1 MRKKRA
7 WSTRK
12 DDVDSQ
18 ETAAFEAAVA
28 AARDTAVKSGE
39 FLSNAKSDLTEH
51 RRWLKAQSA
60 AVERDRARHERWLE
74 RQSDRRA
81 AIERK
86 EHTRLQRQA
95 RRERA
100 SQAAGASAG
109 YVTSLFLDAIASIG
123 ASIKYVVVSIGRGFA
138 FVGANL
144 RDGTLYVAHLIGA
157 GVGWVAAKVKA
168 SVLAIGAMVAAAFT
182 WSGGKALASGR
193 AGGAALSTG
202 SAFVSSKTVSSVRS
216 GGKALASALAF
227 VSAKVQSSARAG
239 GSVLAAGSTAVASK
253 AQSSARVGGSA
264 LAAGSSLV
272 ASKADVFTKSAGRS
286 LGAGFSVASAKGAGL
301 TAAMGTS
308 ASRGFSVVSDNASAL
323 TAASKRRLSAGFA
336 WSKAGALK
344 LAPALSVHL
353 ANVGRQ
359 AERYAKAGASHA
371 KHGLDKA
378 KGGLDKAKAP
388 VPTRGGAPAT
398 VTEVYGPFYEGF
410 WVEGVSRNEPQGL
423 VPEDVAPRVGRQ
435 NALSSWAQALQGQ
448 GARVRNAWAENPF
461 VKNERARTRDVELSQ
476 MMIIAGAVL
485 LVCGGLLLGGGFAL
499 RAGASATPGAG
510 TATPEVSGE
519 ALDGIAWTFEDLDRP
534 LPDRA
539 VFTLSGTPEAF
550 RINGLSITG
559 TNQSD
564 QALTGVHAILK
575 PDVQRPDLKLI
586 LQVDGLTGSAGED
599 AAEALDVVPANTVP
613 AHAPFRLVFPFP
625 PEAMDGEDGITV
637 AEFFD
642 SYGGLLL
649 KFRYEIDGKQKSL
662 IQYLPPDLLEAQLDE
677 VVAEASGS

>member
-18 ETAAFEAAVA
+18 ETAAFEATVA

-461 VKNERARTRDVELSQ
+461 VKNVRARTRDVELSQ

-649 KFRYEIDGKQKSL
+649 KFRYEIDGKQKLL

>member
-202 SAFVSSKTVSSVRS
+202 SAFVFSKTVSSVRS

-461 VKNERARTRDVELSQ
+461 VKNVRARTRDVELSQ

-649 KFRYEIDGKQKSL
+649 KFRYEIDGKQKLL